1 MNKKEWISA
10 KIRKLEHENKG
21 RSHQE
26 NIAIA
31 FSMWER
37 GDHKLQQGGIT
48 QPEWYNM
55 FTNPNVNLQAQTMS
69 PQQPFQYIPPQTTG
83 ANIEGSLGQSRP
95 QEEPLTQMTPL
106 GLNPL
111 QTTPNLSGVQQS
123 YLQSQGTTPQW
134 ESTQKQQPLTGDEW
148 QRYKLANIY
157 GTGLGTSE
165 ALALTGKYAG
175 EGNTGM
181 AIGAGALSA
190 LKGTRDFL
198 TGFGAGK
205 TNKRT
210 YEDYLK
216 SLEKEQQYNYLSE
229 TPLQATAQQGGVIP
243 NGTTPQQFATYQT
256 SMQPVYQKSG
266 DQGLNP
272 LDYYKM
278 LMQSSQ
284 TSFVEPPQQPDLT
297 QQVYQES
304 FIPSQDLTA
313 NDYMDAQNT
322 MQQGGTKKDDYY
334 QQGGQEQSSSDVTNA
349 QMMTG
354 AFITDQ
360 QNPTTNVE
368 QGEYVKNAQTQEI
381 VEAVGDKHKDGGID
395 VNLPQG
401 SQVLSDFTKIN
412 KEEAKKFAKDY
423 GVNVST
429 KDTYATVQDK
439 INNKIGWTKT
449 VKEEEDLIKKIEEV
463 RNSSKD
469 ENTLNIN
476 MKFLQTKY
484 KELNAKKG
492 ALQQEQK
499 SAFDNLFNSQESHTK
514 KGNGELINEDG
525 TPMEVKKYGGEVYDL
540 AKKYNVHPDRVHEM
554 MQQGGSINIPESHK
568 ELFTEQAH
576 KAGYDNV
583 QEFAHHVMANK
594 ENYDGTTVQRANFA
608 INAATKFH
616 HQQGGDVQ
624 VQPNGQ
630 DMQSQVVQ
638 MLQNNVAPEQ
648 VVEILVQNNIPQ
660 EDAIRLVQAIVSG
673 AQQQAQAPPVMQNG
687 GTTPPVINSTLL
699 TTFAQQP
706 SNVSRLPHTPMSE
719 TGKDIWT
726 GFNYNTV
733 WKPLVEETM
742 ANPETAKKVENWL
755 MTNKGEYSKN
765 IQAQLEQLSG
775 KDRAE
780 RIKKLATDYQPG
792 PFHNAV
798 LQAIQEVKPAAVP
811 TPTAPEKTTITGQN
825 QPITK
830 TAVPVLPNPFVLPP
844 SALQPVGKWDISLGR
859 VEPSKMTAEPTIAAL
874 SQQQL
879 AGQRSNLQNLTPE
892 AAAAA
897 NAMLQATVG
906 AQTNQALGQT
916 EEANR
921 QAIYASELQN
931 LQQADKEKLT
941 QAGINE
947 AYQTKMYGAM
957 NATDRDWRNY
967 FKQQSGQDIQ
977 NYKDVQ
983 AMQLLNA
990 MTPEYQYTGSDV
1002 VFSNRPYETPQQK
1015 SDRERQAEM
1024 LKYYQSLTPAQRA
1037 EMQKKGIS

>member
-1 MNKKEWISA
+1 MTKQEWVNKKTQFLITKEGYNPAQAYAIS
-10 KIRKLEHENKG
+10 N
-21 RSHQE
+21 
-26 NIAIA
+26 
-31 FSMWER
+31 SMYER
-37 GDHKLQQGGIT
+37 GDHMQEGGNVNI
-48 QPEWYNM
+48 
-55 FTNPNVNLQAQTMS
+55 NPNWWETFQNPNINLQAQTMS
-69 PQQPFQYIPPQTTG
+69 PQQTFAPQTTG
-83 ANIEGSLGQSRP
+83 ANIQGSLGQPRP
-95 QEEPLTQMTPL
+95 QEEALTQMTPM
-106 GLNPL
+106 GLNPM
-111 QTTPNLSGVQQS
+111 QSVPNLSGVQQS
-123 YLQSQGTTPQW
+123 YLQSQGAAPQW
-134 ESTQKQQPLTGDEW
+134 ESTQKPDTRAADEW

-157 GTGLGTSE
+157 GAGIDTGS
-165 ALALTGKYAG
+165 AFALTGKYAG

-198 TGFGAGK
+198 TGYGAGK

-216 SLEKEQQYNYLSE
+216 SLEKEQTYSYLSE
-229 TPLQATAQQGGVIP
+229 TPLQATAQQGGVVPTGVTP
-243 NGTTPQQFATYQT
+243 NEFATYQT
-256 SMQPVYQKSG
+256 SMQPVYNKADMG
-266 DQGLNP
+266 EQGLSQ

-284 TSFVEPPQQPDLT
+284 TPFVNPPQQPDLS

-304 FIPSQDLTA
+304 FIPPTAMNA
-313 NDYMDAQNT
+313 NDMQNT
-322 MQQGGTKKDDYY
+322 MQQGGIKDKDDYY
-334 QQGGQEQSSSDVTNA
+334 QQGGQPQQSSDVTNA

-360 QNPTTNVE
+360 QNTNTNIE
-368 QGEYVKNAQTQEI
+368 ENEFVKNADTQE
-381 VEAVGDKHKDGGID
+381 VVQAVGDKHKDGGID

-463 RNSSKD
+463 RTSSKD

-476 MKFLQTKY
+476 MKFLQDKY
-484 KELNAKKG
+484 KELNQKK
-492 ALQQEQK
+492 AVIQQEQK
-499 SAFDNLFNSQESHTK
+499 SAFDNLFNAQESHAK

-525 TPMEVKKYGGEVYDL
+525 TPMEMKKYGGEVYDL
-540 AKKYNVHPDRVHEM
+540 ANKYNVHPDKVYEM
-554 MQQGGSINIPESHK
+554 MQMGGE
-568 ELFTEQAH
+568 TQA
-576 KAGYDNV
+576 
-583 QEFAHHVMANK
+583 
-594 ENYDGTTVQRANFA
+594 
-608 INAATKFH
+608 
-616 HQQGGDVQ
+616 
-624 VQPNGQ
+624 QPQ

-638 MLQNNVAPEQ
+638 MLQNGVAPEQ
-648 VVEILVQNNIPQ
+648 IVELLVENNIPQ
-660 EDAIRLVQAIVSG
+660 EEAIQIVEAIVSG
-673 AQQQAQAPPVMQNG
+673 VQNEMQAPPMETAQQG
-687 GTTPPVINSTLL
+687 LTTGQPPLINSTLL

-706 SNVSRLPHTPMSE
+706 SNVTRLPHTPMSE

-742 ANPETAKKVENWL
+742 ANPETAKKVEEWL

-775 KDRAE
+775 KDREE

-798 LQAIQEVKPAAVP
+798 LQAIQEVKAPPVA

-830 TAVPVLPNPFVLPP
+830 TAVPVLPSPFVLPP
-844 SALQPVGKWDISLGR
+844 SGLQPVGKWDISLGR
-859 VEPSKMTAEPTIAAL
+859 VEPSKMAIEPTVAAL

-879 AGQRSNLQNLTPE
+879 AAQRSNLQNLTPE

-897 NAMLQATVG
+897 NAILQATVG
-906 AQTNQALGQT
+906 AQTSQALGQM
-916 EEANR
+916 EDVNR
-921 QAIYASELQN
+921 QALYAAELQN

-957 NATDRDWRNY
+957 NATERDWRNY

-990 MTPEYQYTGSDV
+990 MSPDYQYTGSDV
-1002 VFSNRPYETPQQK
+1002 VFTNRPYETPQQR